1 MRTGM
6 DEVGMGFGLE
16 WTRGVFSDEKKE
28 GKDGMLYAENMK
40 DRPLFY
46 LR

>member
-6 DEVGMGFGLE
+6 DEAGIGFGFE
-16 WTRGVFSDEKKE
+16 WTRGVFSDEKKGRE
-28 GKDGMLYAENMK
+28 NGMLYAENMK